1 MSALLIESNAAWRV
15 RWMPRRPLLPG
26 RIEAAKDQNI
36 EKPEAEKLGQIN
48 ALVIEAAEGKVHA
61 VMGFGRLGARDTYF
75 SVPWSV

>member
-1 MSALLIESNAAWRV
+1 MRPGESAGCQEDLCCQDGSRQ
-15 RWMPRRPLLPG
+15 
-26 RIEAAKDQNI
+26 KDQNI

-75 SVPWSV
+75 SVPWSA